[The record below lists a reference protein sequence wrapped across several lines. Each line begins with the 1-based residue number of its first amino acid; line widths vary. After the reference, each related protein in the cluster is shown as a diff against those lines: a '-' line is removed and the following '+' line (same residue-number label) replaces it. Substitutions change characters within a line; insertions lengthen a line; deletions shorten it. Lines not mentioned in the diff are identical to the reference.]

1 MKTKLTLT
9 VEKEIVEKA
18 KQIAASR
25 GISLS
30 RMFEE
35 VFAKENPDLEKTSE
49 QLAAARFLERLKS
62 ETPIKAL
69 EKSDKEL
76 IREHLDKKYV

>member
-9 VEKEIVEKA
+9 IKKEIVEKA
-18 KQIAASR
+18 KRKASSQ

-30 RMFEE
+30 KMIEDIFE
-35 VFAKENPDLEKTSE
+35 KEEPGLEKTPE
-49 QLAAARFLERLKS
+49 QLAAAKFLERLKK

-69 EKSDKEL
+69 DKSDKEL
-76 IREHLDKKYV
+76 VREHRDKKYV

>member
-9 VEKEIVEKA
+9 IKKEVVEKA
-18 KQIAASR
+18 KRRAAGQ

-30 RMFEE
+30 KMIENIFE
-35 VFAKENPDLEKTSE
+35 KEDPELEKTPE
-49 QLAAARFLERLKS
+49 QLAAARFIERLKN

-76 IREHLDKKYV
+76 TREHRDKKYV

>member
-9 VEKEIVEKA
+9 VEKAIVEKA
-18 KQIAASR
+18 KMQAASR

-35 VFAKENPDLEKTSE
+35 IFEKENPDLEKTDS
-49 QLAAARFLERLKS
+49 QLAAGRLLKRLESIDPMDEQKESDKVLLTRFLK
-62 ETPIKAL
+62 
-69 EKSDKEL
+69 EK
-76 IREHLDKKYV
+76 YG

>member
-9 VEKEIVEKA
+9 VDKKIVEMAKLKA
-18 KQIAASR
+18 ANK

-35 VFAKENPDLEKTSE
+35 IFEKEVPLIEKTDE
-49 QLAAARFLERLKS
+49 QLAAARFLERLKRES
-62 ETPIKAL
+62 TIKTL

-76 IREHLDKKYV
+76 IREHRAKKYV

>member
-18 KQIAASR
+18 KRKAASR

-30 RMFEE
+30 KMFEE
-35 VFAKENPDLEKTSE
+35 VFAKDNPSLEKTTE
-49 QLAAARFLERLKS
+49 QFAIGRLIARLES
-62 ETPIKAL
+62 MEPIEAPK
-69 EKSDKEL
+69 ESDKVLLKNFLKE
-76 IREHLDKKYV
+76 KYG

>member
-9 VEKEIVEKA
+9 VKREIVEKA
-18 KQIAASR
+18 KMQAASR

-30 RMFEE
+30 KMFEE
-35 VFAKENPDLEKTSE
+35 IFEKENPELEKTPE
-49 QLAAARFLERLKS
+49 ELAAARFLDRIKKEK
-62 ETPIKAL
+62 PIQSL

-76 IREHLDKKYV
+76 IREYREKKYV

>member
-9 VEKEIVEKA
+9 VKKEIVDKA
-18 KQIAASR
+18 KHQAASR

-30 RMFEE
+30 KMFEE
-35 VFAKENPDLEKTSE
+35 IFEKESPGVEKTPE
-49 QLAAARFLERLKS
+49 QLAASRFLERLKK
-62 ETPIKAL
+62 ETPIKSL

-76 IREHLDKKYV
+76 VREHRDKKYV

>member
-9 VEKEIVEKA
+9 VDREIVENA
-18 KQIAASR
+18 KLKAASR

-30 RMFEE
+30 KMFEE
-35 VFAKENPDLEKTSE
+35 VFVKENPELEKSPE
-49 QLAAARFLERLKS
+49 QLAAARFLERLKN

-76 IREHLDKKYV
+76 IREHREKKYV

>member
-18 KQIAASR
+18 KTQAASR

-30 RMFEE
+30 KMFEE
-35 VFAKENPDLEKTSE
+35 IFEKDNPEVEKTPE
-49 QLAAARFLERLKS
+49 QLAAARFLERLKR
-62 ETPIKAL
+62 EAPIKAF

-76 IREHLDKKYV
+76 IREHRNKKYV

>member
-18 KQIAASR
+18 KLKAASR

-30 RMFEE
+30 KMFEE
-35 VFAKENPDLEKTSE
+35 VFAKEYPKVDKTPE
-49 QLAAARFLERLKS
+49 QLAAARFLERMKS
-62 ETPIKAL
+62 ETPIKTMDM
-69 EKSDKEL
+69 SDKEL
-76 IREHLDKKYV
+76 MQEHREKKYV

>member
-9 VEKEIVEKA
+9 VDKKIVESAKLKA
-18 KQIAASR
+18 ANK

-30 RMFEE
+30 KMFEE
-35 VFAKENPDLEKTSE
+35 VFSKEIPDIEKTPE
-49 QLAAARFLERLKS
+49 QLAAARFLERLKRES
-62 ETPIKAL
+62 PIPAL

-76 IREHLDKKYV
+76 IREHRDKNYV

>member
-18 KQIAASR
+18 KQKAASR

-30 RMFEE
+30 KMFEE
-35 VFAKENPDLEKTSE
+35 VFSNENPEVEKTE
-49 QLAAARFLERLKS
+49 VQLAAQKLLERLESLKPMQAQKES
-62 ETPIKAL
+62 EKVML
-69 EKSDKEL
+69 KRFLKQ
-76 IREHLDKKYV
+76 KYG

>member
-9 VEKEIVEKA
+9 IKKEIVEKA
-18 KQIAASR
+18 KRKASSQ

-30 RMFEE
+30 KMIENIFE
-35 VFAKENPDLEKTSE
+35 KEDPELEKTPE
-49 QLAAARFLERLKS
+49 QLAAARFLERLKN
-62 ETPIKAL
+62 EAPIKAL

-76 IREHLDKKYV
+76 IREHRGKKYV

>member
-9 VEKEIVEKA
+9 VKKEIVAKA
-18 KQIAASR
+18 KLKAASR

-30 RMFEE
+30 KMFEE
-35 VFAKENPDLEKTSE
+35 IFEKESPDLEKTPE
-49 QLAAARFLERLKS
+49 QIAAARFLERLKK

-76 IREHLDKKYV
+76 IREHRDKKYV

>member
-9 VEKEIVEKA
+9 VDKNIVEHA
-18 KQIAASR
+18 KQKAASR

-30 RMFEE
+30 KMFEE
-35 VFAKENPDLEKTSE
+35 VFAKENPELEKTPE
-49 QLAAARFLERLKS
+49 QLAAARFLERLKK
-62 ETPIKAL
+62 ETPIKVL

-76 IREHLDKKYV
+76 MREHRDKKYV

>member
-9 VEKEIVEKA
+9 VEKDIVEKA
-18 KQIAASR
+18 KQKAANK

-30 RMFEE
+30 KMFEE
-35 VFAKENPDLEKTSE
+35 IFSKEKPDLEKTPE
-49 QLAAARFLERLKS
+49 QLAAVRFLERLKK
-62 ETPIKAL
+62 ETPIPAL

-76 IREHLDKKYV
+76 IRDRRDKKYV

>member
-9 VEKEIVEKA
+9 IKKEIVEKA
-18 KQIAASR
+18 KRKASSQ

-30 RMFEE
+30 KMVENIFE
-35 VFAKENPDLEKTSE
+35 KEDPELEKTPE

-69 EKSDKEL
+69 DKSDKEL
-76 IREHLDKKYV
+76 MREHRDKKYV

>member
-9 VEKEIVEKA
+9 IKKEIVEKA
-18 KQIAASR
+18 KRRAAGQ

-30 RMFEE
+30 KLIEGIFE
-35 VFAKENPDLEKTSE
+35 KEDPELEKTPE
-49 QLAAARFLERLKS
+49 QLAAARFLERLKN

-69 EKSDKEL
+69 DKSDKEL
-76 IREHLDKKYV
+76 VRAYQDKKYV

>member
-9 VEKEIVEKA
+9 VKKEIVEIA
-18 KQIAASR
+18 KQKAASR

-35 VFAKENPDLEKTSE
+35 IFEKENPEIEQTESQFAAGRLLKRLEEMKPT
-49 QLAAARFLERLKS
+49 
-62 ETPIKAL
+62 KAPHV
-69 EKSDKEL
+69 SDKFAL
-76 IREHLDKKYV
+76 KKYLREKYG

>member
-9 VEKEIVEKA
+9 IKKEIVEKA
-18 KQIAASR
+18 KQKAASR

-30 RMFEE
+30 KMFEE
-35 VFAKENPDLEKTSE
+35 IFEKENPEVEKTQE
-49 QLAAARFLERLKS
+49 QLAAARFLERLKKES
-62 ETPIKAL
+62 PINAL

-76 IREHLDKKYV
+76 LREHREKKYV

>member
-9 VEKEIVEKA
+9 IKKEIVEKA
-18 KQIAASR
+18 KRKASSQ

-30 RMFEE
+30 KMIEDIFE
-35 VFAKENPDLEKTSE
+35 KEEPELEKTPE
-49 QLAAARFLERLKS
+49 QLAAAKFLERLKK

-69 EKSDKEL
+69 DKSDKEL
-76 IREHLDKKYV
+76 VREHRDKKYV

>member
-18 KQIAASR
+18 KLKAASR

-30 RMFEE
+30 KMFEE
-35 VFAKENPDLEKTSE
+35 IFEKENPELAKTPE
-49 QLAAARFLERLKS
+49 QKAAARLLQRLEEIKSTKTPEKNDKDALKDY
-62 ETPIKAL
+62 L
-69 EKSDKEL
+69 REK
-76 IREHLDKKYV
+76 YG

>member
-9 VEKEIVEKA
+9 VKKGIVDKA
-18 KQIAASR
+18 KLQAASR

-30 RMFEE
+30 KMFEE
-35 VFAKENPDLEKTSE
+35 IFEKDSPDLEKTEE
-49 QLAAARFLERLKS
+49 QIAASRFLDRLKK

-69 EKSDKEL
+69 EKSDT
-76 IREHLDKKYV
+76 

>member
-18 KQIAASR
+18 KQKAASK

-30 RMFEE
+30 KMFEE
-35 VFAKENPDLEKTSE
+35 VFSKENPEIEKTPE
-49 QLAAARFLERLKS
+49 QLAAARFLERLKK
-62 ETPIKAL
+62 ETPIQSL
-69 EKSDKEL
+69 ERSDKEL
-76 IREHLDKKYV
+76 IQEHRNKKYV

>member
-18 KQIAASR
+18 KRQAASR

-30 RMFEE
+30 KMFEE
-35 VFAKENPDLEKTSE
+35 VFSHENPEVEKTE
-49 QLAAARFLERLKS
+49 VQLAAQKLLERLKS
-62 ETPIKAL
+62 LKPMEPQK
-69 EKSDKEL
+69 ESDKV
-76 IREHLDKKYV
+76 HLKRFLKQKYG

>member
-18 KQIAASR
+18 KKKAASR

-30 RMFEE
+30 KMFEE
-35 VFAKENPDLEKTSE
+35 IFEKENPDLEKTTE

-62 ETPIKAL
+62 EIPIKAL
-69 EKSDKEL
+69 DKSDKEL
-76 IREHLDKKYV
+76 IREHRDKKYV

>member
-9 VEKEIVEKA
+9 VKKEIVEKA
-18 KQIAASR
+18 KMQAASR

-30 RMFEE
+30 KMFEE
-35 VFAKENPDLEKTSE
+35 IFEKESPGVEKTSE
-49 QLAAARFLERLKS
+49 QVAAARFLERLKE

-76 IREHLDKKYV
+76 LREHRDKKYV